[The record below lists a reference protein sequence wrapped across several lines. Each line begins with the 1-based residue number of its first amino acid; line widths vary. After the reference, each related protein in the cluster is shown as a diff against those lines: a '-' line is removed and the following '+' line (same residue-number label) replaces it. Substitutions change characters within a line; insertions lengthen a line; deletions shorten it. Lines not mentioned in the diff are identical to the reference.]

1 MFDDMTKLNIV
12 RLGNVMTFSSMQSI
26 GSTIVE
32 SFPGIIEEFRLAHQD
47 SPTVDSIDAY
57 FLTMVLNSEI
67 GGHILGITD
76 ADLKIDDEND
86 FYSSII
92 GGKNPKNHVAV
103 VSTRRL
109 SPKKIESDRDY
120 GMLISRTLKVA
131 LHEIGHNLG
140 LTDHGSYAYASDGA
154 LCPMSKGETN
164 RIGFRGYVRAVVDGR
179 GFRFCGECCGF
190 LKAIYGTG
198 C

>member
-1 MFDDMTKLNIV
+1 M
-12 RLGNVMTFSSMQSI
+12 
-26 GSTIVE
+26 
-32 SFPGIIEEFRLAHQD
+32 
-47 SPTVDSIDAY
+47 DSIDAY
-57 FLTMVLNSEI
+57 FLTMVLNSKI
-67 GGHILGITD
+67 GGHVLGITD

-86 FYSSII
+86 FYNSII

-109 SPKKIESDRDY
+109 SPKTIENDRDY
-120 GMLISRTLKVA
+120 WMLISRTLKVA

-140 LTDHGSYAYASDGA
+140 LTDHGSYTYASGGA

-164 RIGFRGYVRAVVDGR
+164 QFGFRGYVRAVVDGR
-179 GFRFCGECCGF
+179 GFRFCSERCGF
-190 LKAIYGTG
+190 LRAVYGTG